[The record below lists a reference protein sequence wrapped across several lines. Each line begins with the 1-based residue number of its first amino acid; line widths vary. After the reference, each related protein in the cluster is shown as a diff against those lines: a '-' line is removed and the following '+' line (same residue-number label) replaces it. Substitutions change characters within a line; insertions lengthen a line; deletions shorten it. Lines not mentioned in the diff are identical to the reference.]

1 MTAIATETNNKN
13 TPANTAVTMVLVWL
27 SPTFSTMSRAK
38 TITTISDNSA
48 RLIKISNARF
58 AFDIIHR

>member
-13 TPANTAVTMVLVWL
+13 APANTAMTMVLVCSL
-27 SPTFSTMSRAK
+27 PVFSTMSTPK
-38 TITTISDNSA
+38 TIVTISDNIA
-48 RLIKISNARF
+48 RLIKISNTRF

>member
-13 TPANTAVTMVLVWL
+13 PPANTAVTMVLVSL

-38 TITTISDNSA
+38 TITTISDNIA
-48 RLIKISNARF
+48 RLIKISNTRF

>member
-1 MTAIATETNNKN
+1 MTTIATETNNKN
-13 TPANTAVTMVLVWL
+13 PPANTAVTIVLVSL

-38 TITTISDNSA
+38 TIVTISDNIA
-48 RLIKISNARF
+48 RLIKISNTRF

>member
-13 TPANTAVTMVLVWL
+13 PPANTAVTMVLVSL

-38 TITTISDNSA
+38 TIVTISDNIA
-48 RLIKISNARF
+48 RLIKISNVRF

>member
-1 MTAIATETNNKN
+1 MTDIATETNNKN
-13 TPANTAVTMVLVWL
+13 APANMAVTMVLVPL

-38 TITTISDNSA
+38 TITTISDNIA

>member
-13 TPANTAVTMVLVWL
+13 APANTAVTMVLVSL

-38 TITTISDNSA
+38 TITTISDNIA
-48 RLIKISNARF
+48 RLIKISNTRF

>member
-13 TPANTAVTMVLVWL
+13 APANTAVTMVFVSL

-38 TITTISDNSA
+38 TIVTISDNIA
-48 RLIKISNARF
+48 RLIKISNTRF

>member
-13 TPANTAVTMVLVWL
+13 APANTAVTMVLVSV

-38 TITTISDNSA
+38 TIVTISDNIA
-48 RLIKISNARF
+48 RLIKISNTRF

>member
-13 TPANTAVTMVLVWL
+13 PPANTAVTIVLVSL

-38 TITTISDNSA
+38 TIVTISDNIA
-48 RLIKISNARF
+48 RLIKISNTRF

>member
-13 TPANTAVTMVLVWL
+13 APANTAVTMVLVSL

-38 TITTISDNSA
+38 TIVTISDNIA
-48 RLIKISNARF
+48 RLIKISNTRF

>member
-13 TPANTAVTMVLVWL
+13 PPANTAVTMVLVSL

-38 TITTISDNSA
+38 TIVTISDNIA
-48 RLIKISNARF
+48 RLIKISNTRF

>member
-13 TPANTAVTMVLVWL
+13 PPANTAVTIVLVSV

-38 TITTISDNSA
+38 TIVTISDNIA

>member
-1 MTAIATETNNKN
+1 MIAIATETNNKN
-13 TPANTAVTMVLVWL
+13 APANTAVTTVLVCSL
-27 SPTFSTMSRAK
+27 PIFSTMSMPK
-38 TITTISDNSA
+38 TITTISDNIA

>member
-13 TPANTAVTMVLVWL
+13 APANTAVTMVLVSL
-27 SPTFSTMSRAK
+27 SSIFSTMSMAK
-38 TITTISDNSA
+38 TITTISDNIA

>member
-1 MTAIATETNNKN
+1 MTTIATEINKKN
-13 TPANTAVTMVLVWL
+13 APANTAVTMVLVSL

-38 TITTISDNSA
+38 TIITISDNIE